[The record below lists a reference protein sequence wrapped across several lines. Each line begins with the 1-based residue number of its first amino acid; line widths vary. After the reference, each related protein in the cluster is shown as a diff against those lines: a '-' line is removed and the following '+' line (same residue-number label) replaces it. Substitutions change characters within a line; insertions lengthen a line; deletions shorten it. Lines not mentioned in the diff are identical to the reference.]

1 MTSFQLQLR
10 RAVLS
15 DLHLDVINS
24 LIEDATTWLRR
35 DKGSDQWDE
44 PWPSQE
50 EQDRRI
56 REHLRQ
62 GRTWIAWDGDAAV
75 ATITADPDQDPRW
88 KDREHLGLAV
98 YIQRFVV
105 ARSAAGQG
113 LGAALLNWAGGKGQR
128 DHGAVW
134 IRVNCW
140 TSNTELHRYYLTQ
153 GFTARGLSDDDGSPS
168 RVRFERPAKQ
178 ANGQMSPPFVEMTDD
193 I

>member
-1 MTSFQLQLR
+1 MTSFPLQLH
-10 RAVLS
+10 RAALS
-15 DLHLDVINS
+15 EPSFNVINN

-35 DKGSDQWDE
+35 DKGSDQWE
-44 PWPSQE
+44 KPWPSQD
-50 EQDRRI
+50 EQDKRI

-62 GRTWIAWDGDAAV
+62 GRTWIAWDGDTAV

-88 KDREHLGLAV
+88 KDRLRSGPAV

-105 ARSAAGQG
+105 ARSVAGQG

-140 TSNTELHRYYLTQ
+140 TSNTALHGYYVTQ
-153 GFTARGLSDDDGSPS
+153 GFTECGFSDDGSPS
-168 RVRFERPAKQ
+168 RARFERAARQ
-178 ANGQMSPPFVEMTDD
+178 AGDDISSLFVERPDSG
-193 I
+193 